1 MTAISG
7 SSTCALGCARSAAA
21 RPQLSIKGRVRKRAP
36 SNNHGD
42 QTMTA
47 VTDPSDVQG
56 DAISRFETEFAA
68 KRRSARL
75 NWFLGSA
82 IFVVLFMITAWLG
95 DFFKVTQVTLPDGS
109 RDWRWIIPAGIP
121 RLGDYVVNMIPTLR
135 WETLGS
141 DLAEWFWRWRI
152 WLVLLIETILIAF
165 MATVLG
171 VVGGFLLSF
180 PAARN
185 LSPNKWVLWI
195 SRRYLEIART
205 VPELVWALIFVF
217 CFSVGPM
224 AGVLAIGLHATGAL
238 GKLYSEVNE
247 NIDMRP
253 LDGVKAAG
261 GTWFDQIRYGAVPQ
275 ILPNIISYTLLRF
288 EINVRASSIIGYV
301 GAGGLRQ
308 EFRTAMSLQEY
319 TDLSALFVII
329 FVTVMVIDYGSEKLR
344 HRVIG
349 MEKHP

>member
-1 MTAISG
+1 MSAI
-7 SSTCALGCARSAAA
+7 TNFSAP
-21 RPQLSIKGRVRKRAP
+21 PQGIP
-36 SNNHGD
+36 EY
-42 QTMTA
+42 
-47 VTDPSDVQG
+47 
-56 DAISRFETEFAA
+56 ETEFAA
-68 KRRSARL
+68 ARSKSRRAWL
-75 NWFLGSA
+75 IGSA
-82 IFVVLFMITAWLG
+82 LFMVLFFFSTWLG
-95 DFFKVTQVTLPDGS
+95 DFFKITQVTMPDGS
-109 RDWRWIIPAGIP
+109 REWRWIIPAGIP
-121 RLGDYVVNMIPTLR
+121 RLGEYISKTIPVLR
-135 WETLGS
+135 WDTFGA
-141 DLAEWFWRWRI
+141 DMAEWFWRWKT
-152 WLVLLIETILIAF
+152 WMKLLLETVLIAF
-165 MATVLG
+165 MATSLG

-185 LSPNKWVLWI
+185 LTPNKTVYWI
-195 SRRYLEIART
+195 TRRYLELART

-261 GTWFDQIRYGAVPQ
+261 GTWFDRIRYGVVPQ
-275 ILPNIISYTLLRF
+275 VLPNIISYTLLRF

-301 GAGGLRQ
+301 GAGGLGQ
-308 EFRTAMSLQEY
+308 EFRTAMSFQEY

-329 FVTVMVIDYGSEKLR
+329 FVTVVIIDYGSEKLR

-349 MEKHP
+349 LGAKS